1 MSFLKRFKFSTKNFR
16 NINFKRYI
24 LSKVNNTIN
33 LLRHYFAKT
42 YKLIDIRRYNFN
54 KIKKYKSINF
64 SKLFKLRTYKNIAI
78 YFLGA
83 ALSICLIYLSIPFFF
98 NYEKT
103 IIKNKVCKDYNVDCL
118 IKGPIKYNFIP
129 SPRIKIK
136 LLKISIIRIKFLQ
149 E

>member
-1 MSFLKRFKFSTKNFR
+1 M
-16 NINFKRYI
+16 
-24 LSKVNNTIN
+24 
-33 LLRHYFAKT
+33 
-42 YKLIDIRRYNFN
+42 
-54 KIKKYKSINF
+54 
-64 SKLFKLRTYKNIAI
+64 
-78 YFLGA
+78 GA

-136 LLKISIIRIKFLQ
+136 NLIIKDFNNKNKVFATWESNGAIFTYFLTFFAPKYFQ
-149 E
+149 